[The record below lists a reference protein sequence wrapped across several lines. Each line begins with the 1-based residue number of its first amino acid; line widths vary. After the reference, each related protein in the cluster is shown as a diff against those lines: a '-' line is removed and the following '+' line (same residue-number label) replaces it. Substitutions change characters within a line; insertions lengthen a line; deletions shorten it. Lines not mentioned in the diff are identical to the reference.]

1 MANTDFEKHFL
12 GTRDE
17 RYAKAR
23 LKERLILGFLCEET
37 YSDSKN
43 LAELIGL
50 GIQST
55 KQTLEK
61 MEQKGLIKSYLA
73 DLIDFGIGKKYWGI
87 TQDGEYEAWDVLLY
101 SDFDYTKSKVR
112 IFEKRMLSAKTIG
125 HKMATQRL
133 ILNRAKVLELIGVKG
148 AGNAQISFTEPE
160 RWIASKDG
168 EMPLDRKKTAIPDA
182 VFHYGEVALA
192 IETELSIKSKERY
205 KTTLKR
211 YLFNVKKG
219 VSSHVLFVLKT
230 KNGRIGFQA
239 TLEAVAKSDM
249 ELRELVKT
257 RFYFTSF
264 AELTELLGE
273 SSGNP

>member
-1 MANTDFEKHFL
+1 MANTDFEKHFS

-61 MEQKGLIKSYLA
+61 MEQKGLIKSYIA

-112 IFEKRMLSAKTIG
+112 IFEKRMLSAKTIE

-148 AGNAQISFTEPE
+148 AGNAQIGFTEPE

-182 VFHYGEVALA
+182 VFHYGAVALA

-205 KTTLKR
+205 KTTLQR